1 MEIRLKSVL
10 LSLFMVAAAK
20 AAGARANQGG
30 N

>member
-20 AAGARANQGG
+20 AAVAGADKGG
-30 N
+30 K